1 MGLSTRRGCAANEEM
16 KAVDC
21 ENLKGRRVLITQSA
35 VFVGPVLCERFA
47 ALGAEVV
54 ASDERLDDPGA
65 AERIV
70 RDAGTV
76 DALLVNLGIP
86 ASSTPA
92 AEVGDAEW
100 REAFAAMVDPL
111 PRLARAVLPQ
121 MIARRSGKIVLLGS
135 AAALRGQNRTSSY
148 SAARGA
154 QLAWAQAVGVEVAR
168 HGVQVNALAFNF
180 VDTPTYFPPEVK
192 ANPRF
197 QERMKREVPL
207 GRLVGAREA
216 AEFAAYLCS
225 QAADCLVGQVFPC
238 SGGWVA
244 R

>member
-1 MGLSTRRGCAANEEM
+1 MESES
-16 KAVDC
+16 
-21 ENLKGRRVLITQSA
+21 LKGRRVLVTQSS
-35 VFVGPVLCERFA
+35 VFVGPVLCELLA
-47 ALGAEVV
+47 ARGAEVV
-54 ASDERLDDPGA
+54 ANDERLDAPEA

-70 RDAGTV
+70 RDAGTI

-86 ASSTPA
+86 AAGTPA

-100 REAFAAMVDPL
+100 REAFASMVDPL
-111 PRLARAVLPQ
+111 PRLARAVLLP
-121 MIARRSGKIVLLGS
+121 ALARPRAPRRSGMIVLLGS
-135 AAALRGQNRTSSY
+135 AAALRGQNCAASY

-154 QLAWAQAVGVEVAR
+154 QLAWAQAVGGEVAR

-197 QERMKREVPL
+197 QERLKREVPL

-216 AEFAAYLCS
+216 AGFAAYLCS
-225 QAADCLVGQVFPC
+225 PAADCFVGQVFPV

>member
-1 MGLSTRRGCAANEEM
+1 MEATIP
-16 KAVDC
+16 
-21 ENLKGRRVLITQSA
+21 KGRRVLVTQA
-35 VFVGPVLCERFA
+35 TTFVGPALCEVLAGR
-47 ALGAEVV
+47 GADVV
-54 ASDERLDDPGA
+54 ANDERLDDPAA

-70 RDAGTV
+70 AAVGAV
-76 DALLVNLGIP
+76 DVLLVNLGIP
-86 ASSTPA
+86 AASTPA

-121 MIARRSGKIVLLGS
+121 MIARRSGKIVVLGS

-197 QERMKREVPL
+197 QERLRREVPL
-207 GRLVGAREA
+207 GRLVGAHEA

-225 QAADCLVGQVFPC
+225 PAADCFVGQVFPVC
-238 SGGWVA
+238 GGWTA